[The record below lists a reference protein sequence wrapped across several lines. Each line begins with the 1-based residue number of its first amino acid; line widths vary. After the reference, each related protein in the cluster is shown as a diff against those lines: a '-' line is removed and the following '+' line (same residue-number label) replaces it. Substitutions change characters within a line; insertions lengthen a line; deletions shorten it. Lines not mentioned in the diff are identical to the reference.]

1 MKITTHSKKRIRE
14 RVNSSLTNRNVN
26 SLFKNALKNGYSPS
40 NFQDCKFKQY
50 LMSHSKKSAVKVFQG
65 NLFFYNGSSKT
76 LYTVWSVPEQYL
88 NYEFYL
94 KKHKVNP
101 NVKRPS
107 VNCKDFI
114 QKFGY
119 WLIANTIPVDP
130 VSLDDSDTMEF
141 IKEVSF
147 EDTDLVEDVN

>member
-107 VNCKDFI
+107 VNCKNFI

-119 WLIANTIPVDP
+119 WLIANTVPI
-130 VSLDDSDTMEF
+130 E
-141 IKEVSF
+141 EVSS
-147 EDTDLVEDVN
+147 ERIDSVENVNQSIIY